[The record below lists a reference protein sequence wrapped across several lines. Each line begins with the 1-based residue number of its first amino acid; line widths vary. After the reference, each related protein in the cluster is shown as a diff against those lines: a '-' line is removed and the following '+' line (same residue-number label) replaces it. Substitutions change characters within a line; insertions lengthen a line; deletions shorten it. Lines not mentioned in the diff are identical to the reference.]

1 MSFSKLATRSS
12 RAATC
17 DPDHLCVRASRL
29 RRTRVDVARRRA
41 RAAAVLV
48 RPRAP
53 LRERTTPRRRSW
65 CTHRQRRSRT
75 HGGCG
80 VLCRDGAGRRQDG
93 LDPGA
98 VRIYGHACPP
108 RVDRG
113 DARRARK
120 RSVRRGN
127 RRPERRGRSDRP
139 VRVLRGSGDERSAG
153 LRRSSDLA
161 ALACRVR
168 PAAGP
173 RAGSPGS
180 CRRSRRGRRG
190 RGSVCPRRC
199 RAVGGSGRK
208 LSCGEQRCSS
218 GGDPRHASSGHDAGE
233 RREVGNSAGG
243 GPSHVGA
250 GCICLV
256 GARESRRPCGSLT
269 GCDDRGRGGGSDG
282 PATPA
287 GGRRPSRA
295 TSSDRPSCAGRPL
308 RGRGTAGGGLADN
321 GPNCRRMATPW
332 SAGLRGGRGLGC
344 GAHCSAPE
352 AARHAP
358 YHGFR

>member
-1 MSFSKLATRSS
+1 MRRLA
-12 RAATC
+12 
-17 DPDHLCVRASRL
+17 DPDHLCVRASGL
-29 RRTRVDVARRRA
+29 RRTRVDVAGRRTC
-41 RAAAVLV
+41 AAAVLV

-80 VLCRDGAGRRQDG
+80 VLCRNGAGRRQDD

-98 VRIYGHACPP
+98 VRIYGNACPP

-113 DARRARK
+113 DARSARK

-153 LRRSSDLA
+153 LRRSFDLA
-161 ALACRVR
+161 ALAWRVR
-168 PAAGP
+168 HAAGP

-180 CRRSRRGRRG
+180 CRRSRHGRRG
-190 RGSVCPRRC
+190 CRSVRPRRC
-199 RAVGGSGRK
+199 RAVGPRGRK
-208 LSCGEQRCSS
+208 LGCGGQRCSS
-218 GGDPRHASSGHDAGE
+218 GGDPRHASYGRDAGE
-233 RREVGNSAGG
+233 RREVGDSAGCS
-243 GPSHVGA
+243 PARVGT
-250 GCICLV
+250 GWICLV
-256 GARESRRPCGSLT
+256 DARDSRRACGSLT
-269 GCDDRGRGGGSDG
+269 GCDDSGRGAGIDG

-287 GGRRPSRA
+287 GGRRPCRA
-295 TSSDRPSCAGRPL
+295 TTSDRPSCADRPL
-308 RGRGTAGGGLADN
+308 RGRGTTGGGPADN
-321 GPNCRRMATPW
+321 GPNGRRMATPW
-332 SAGLRGGRGLGC
+332 SAGLRGGRGPGR
-344 GAHCSAPE
+344 GALCSAPE